1 MSTIQLNIDAKKVV
15 LDWMSAN
22 AFIPVNKSLMRKIGD
37 TCSILLAE
45 TIRQYERWAQQN
57 KIQED
62 GSFYWTQEDCEIE
75 TSYSRSTQ
83 QRTYEKLEN
92 LNLLKVDN
100 HQIIDQGVKKSV
112 RFIILD
118 FVAIAT
124 LMFEDDT
131 SIIESIKQKY
141 SKKKIQNQESS
152 KRRKEKSKEDAES
165 AVKEAIEKQAS
176 KRAENL
182 DMAGKVQ
189 NESSQGFKMNP
200 RGDSKWVP
208 SNKESLIINN
218 SLIKNNL
225 SIQEEINSSYL
236 SDSIKSNL
244 QTKIDRLIYHN
255 LSILDILNNYEIHKE
270 SVTEGQYIRALLFGL
285 KDNRRIEDFDNLM
298 AKNINNIISFDSDK
312 PAKQTA
318 KATRKEMVPDW
329 LDNQNQND
337 VGQEED
343 VNHEQLKEMAEWYKQ
358 GERNFSEE
366 TIAGMLQY
374 GYLSAE
380 DINS

>member
-37 TCSILLAE
+37 TASILLAE

-75 TSYSRSTQ
+75 TAYSRSTQ
-83 QRTYEKLEN
+83 QRTYEKLEK
-92 LNLLKVDN
+92 LNLLKVDS

-131 SIIESIKQKY
+131 PIIESIKQKY

-152 KRRKEKSKEDAES
+152 KRCKEKSKEDAES

-182 DMAGKVQ
+182 DVAGKVQ
-189 NESSQGFKMNP
+189 NESSQGFKM
-200 RGDSKWVP
+200 GSK
-208 SNKESLIINN
+208 
-218 SLIKNNL
+218 
-225 SIQEEINSSYL
+225 
-236 SDSIKSNL
+236 
-244 QTKIDRLIYHN
+244 
-255 LSILDILNNYEIHKE
+255 
-270 SVTEGQYIRALLFGL
+270 
-285 KDNRRIEDFDNLM
+285 
-298 AKNINNIISFDSDK
+298 
-312 PAKQTA
+312 
-318 KATRKEMVPDW
+318 
-329 LDNQNQND
+329 
-337 VGQEED
+337 
-343 VNHEQLKEMAEWYKQ
+343 
-358 GERNFSEE
+358 
-366 TIAGMLQY
+366 
-374 GYLSAE
+374 
-380 DINS
+380 